1 MDLNLALADAVE
13 AMYPGNTAAAGEQ
26 SLTSDALPGVRLA
39 RMKDRLDE
47 CPSRRLL
54 SSSSSSSSSRQ
65 ARESLERGGG

>member
-54 SSSSSSSSSRQ
+54 SSSSSSSSRQ